1 MSATAMLVVAL
12 SAMYVFTRPTL
23 GCGPVNTFKSGVL
36 PLRTASTVVSQS
48 VARSAVDIPSN
59 V

>member
-1 MSATAMLVVAL
+1 MLVVAL